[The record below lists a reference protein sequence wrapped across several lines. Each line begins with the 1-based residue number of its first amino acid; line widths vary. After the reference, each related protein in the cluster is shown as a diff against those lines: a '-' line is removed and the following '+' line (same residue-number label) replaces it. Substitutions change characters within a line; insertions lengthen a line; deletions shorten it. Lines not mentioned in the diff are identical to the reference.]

1 MRRVRAITALALLA
15 AAGLE
20 ARALDLSGDL
30 SLQTRAYPE
39 SPAFSGQRSSTVG
52 GVLEPTLHGEL
63 TPATSFTFTPLY
75 RHDSADSRRT
85 HADLREA
92 YLLTFGE
99 WGGNSWQFRLGV
111 DRVFWGVAEVHNLV
125 DIVNQTDLVE
135 HPRDR
140 PKLGQPMIHL
150 AVSGDWGLAESFLLP
165 YHRKRTF
172 PGRSGRL
179 RAGRLIEDDAA
190 YESGAKER
198 HVDVAFRY
206 SQAVGRLDLS
216 LSAFSGTSREPFFRV
231 DPGAGAAAGMDAPL
245 LPYYEQ
251 IRQYGLEVQFTT
263 EPVLFKME
271 AIRRHGAANLRGE
284 AEDYGAFILGLERTL
299 YTLFDSPYD
308 LTVLGEWLY
317 DERGSRATSAW
328 QNDVYLTG
336 FLAFNDVQGTELIA
350 GLLADLRHNSRTLN
364 LEFKRRLAGNWS
376 MRLEAFANLDTDRED
391 LTYDGRRDSFAG
403 AELIFSF

>member
-1 MRRVRAITALALLA
+1 MRCTGAIAALVLLA
-15 AAGLE
+15 ATGPE

-30 SLQTRAYPE
+30 SLQPRAYPE

-52 GVLEPTLHGEL
+52 AVLEPTLHGEL
-63 TPATSFTFTPLY
+63 TPNTSFTFTPLY

-99 WGGNSWQFRLGV
+99 WGENSWQFRLGV

-125 DIVNQTDLVE
+125 DIVNQIDLVE

-140 PKLGQPMIHL
+140 PKLGQPMMHL
-150 AVSGDWGLAESFLLP
+150 AVTGDWGLAEAFVLP

-179 RAGRLIEDDAA
+179 RAGRLIEDDAV
-190 YESGAKER
+190 YESGAEER
-198 HVDVAFRY
+198 HVDVALRY
-206 SQAVGRLDLS
+206 SLAAGRLDLS
-216 LSAFSGTSREPFFRV
+216 LSAFSGTSREPRFVV
-231 DPGAGAAAGMDAPL
+231 DAQGATSLGMDAPL

-251 IRQYGLEVQFTT
+251 IRQYGLEAQFTT
-263 EPVLFKME
+263 EPVLLKAE
-271 AIRRHGAANLRGE
+271 VICRHGAANLLGE
-284 AEDYGAFILGLERTL
+284 EEDYGAFIVGLERTL
-299 YTLFDSPYD
+299 YALFDSPYD

-376 MRLEAFANLDTDRED
+376 MRLEAFANLNTDRND

-403 AELIFSF
+403 AEIIFSF